1 MASETFLGFDVGTKL
16 IGVAIGSSLTGSARP
31 LTTISVG
38 ERGLDWSR
46 IDALLKEW
54 QPSALVVGL
63 PLALDGG
70 EQAMTRTATKF
81 ADELMQRSGLK
92 VHRIDERN
100 SSREASQQFAR
111 RRAEGTVRRKQAAA
125 IDAVAATV
133 ILDRW
138 FDQQPQSPSEGPTC

>member
-1 MASETFLGFDVGTKL
+1 MASETILGFDVGTKL
-16 IGVAIGSSLTGSARP
+16 IGVAIGSNLTGSARP
-31 LTTISVG
+31 LATVSVG
-38 ERGLDWSR
+38 ERGLEWSK

-54 QPSALVVGL
+54 QPEALVVGL

-70 EQAMTRTATKF
+70 EQAMTHIATQF
-81 ADELMQRSGLK
+81 ANELALRSGLT

-100 SSREASQQFAR
+100 SSREASQRFAQ
-111 RRAEGTVRRKQAAA
+111 RRAQGSIRRKDAAE

-138 FDQQPQSPSEGPTC
+138 LDQQPQSAMTGPP

>member
-1 MASETFLGFDVGTKL
+1 MASETFLGFDVGTRL

-31 LTTISVG
+31 LTTLSVG
-38 ERGLDWSR
+38 ERGLDWSK

-54 QPSALVVGL
+54 QPAALVVGL
-63 PLALDGG
+63 PLALDGS

-81 ADELMQRSGLK
+81 ADELAARSALI

-100 SSREASQQFAR
+100 SSREASQRFAR
-111 RRAEGTVRRKQAAA
+111 RRAEGSVRRKQAAA

-138 FDQQPQSPSEGPTC
+138 FDQQLPSASSGSVS